1 MKHNILE
8 GKWLQLQGE
17 VKERWGKLTND
28 DLDQISGKRDQLEGK
43 LQERYGYSKR
53 QARSEVEQFLEE
65 VNGQASDA
73 RQKVKTRVKETQDR
87 VQERVREAQ
96 GRLQQ
101 QMENTKEQVG
111 SKADHYDE
119 ELRRAAPEDMVYVV
133 EEYPWLVII
142 GALLLGVVIGLLVG
156 PNRR

>member
-1 MKHNILE
+1 MKHDILE
-8 GKWLQLQGE
+8 GKWLQVQGK
-17 VKERWGKLTND
+17 VKERWGELTDD
-28 DLDQISGKRDQLEGK
+28 DLEQISGKRDQLEGK
-43 LQERYGYSKR
+43 LRERYGYSKR
-53 QARSEVEQFLEE
+53 QARSEVDKFLSE

-73 RQKVKTRVKETQDR
+73 REKVKTRVKETQDR

-101 QMENTKEQVG
+101 QVETTKEQVG
-111 SKADHYDE
+111 TRAEHYDE
-119 ELRRAAPEDMVYVV
+119 ELRRAAPEDVVYVV

>member
-1 MKHNILE
+1 MKHDILE
-8 GKWLQLQGE
+8 GKWLQVQGE

-43 LQERYGYSKR
+43 LRERYGYSKR
-53 QARSEVEQFLEE
+53 KARDEVEQFLRET
-65 VNGQASDA
+65 NGQAADA
-73 RQKVKTRVKETQDR
+73 GHKVRERVKATQGR

-96 GRLQQ
+96 DRLQQ
-101 QMENTKEQVG
+101 QVESTKEQVG
-111 SKADHYDE
+111 HTADRYDE
-119 ELRRAAPEDMVYVV
+119 ELRSAAPEDVVYVV